1 MVQKVSCGHSLMN
14 LSLACVPSGNDEGL
28 PKVSLKMLFC
38 YINVSP
44 KECVIDCKLL
54 REKES
59 CLRTCGK
66 MERKEDF
73 GIRTMYMGI

>member
-1 MVQKVSCGHSLMN
+1 
-14 LSLACVPSGNDEGL
+14 
-28 PKVSLKMLFC
+28 MLFC

-59 CLRTCGK
+59 CLRMCGK

>member
-1 MVQKVSCGHSLMN
+1 MN
-14 LSLACVPSGNDEGL
+14 LFLACVTSGNDEGL
-28 PKVSLKMLFC
+28 PKISLKMLFC
-38 YINVSP
+38 SINVSP

-59 CLRTCGK
+59 CLRMCGK

-73 GIRTMYMGI
+73 GIRTMYVGI